1 MKNFGTNTMSNHNNK
16 FIMLILSKPGG
27 GKGTISNKILNDY
40 PMFQHLSTGDLLRQH
55 VREQTHIGI
64 EAKKHMDKGD
74 LVPDE
79 VMIQL
84 VLNDV
89 ETLKDGG
96 DGDDG
101 DDDGWYS
108 F

>member
-1 MKNFGTNTMSNHNNK
+1 MIVRVDMSFLQSDDVRMNTVN
-16 FIMLILSKPGG
+16 
-27 GKGTISNKILNDY
+27 IS
-40 PMFQHLSTGDLLRQH
+40 
-55 VREQTHIGI
+55 THIGI